1 MINNDKAE
9 NGNNF
14 ERQILQWSKGKERI
28 LNVISAPYN
37 SAQYFVSTIIFYTSI
52 NKKILYITD
61 EEEEHIDILDKIK
74 KSSEFRGYTY
84 LRRSQ
89 VESDSLLKLSNT
101 SNSFNIREKFDLII
115 YDSIRSIPTIEKKK
129 LGKLLLS
136 LVKDNGKVLAYCT
149 ERIFKNEKDILLP
162 VRTNCF
168 PLIEPRTI
176 LTRIDINKDIPFVIY
191 DYLNWSINLKRKIII
206 YVPSSD
212 KVSSIYDYFVKYHLS
227 LCGNVFYYKDEQ
239 SSLKVIS
246 NFKQIKKGIIIT
258 DSISEHFSDM
268 DDTDIIV
275 YFADD
280 IRFDYK
286 KLTYLSARAGRS
298 EKDFKGE
305 VIFLANEETFNMIKA
320 KDITRNFNK
329 KAWDLGFLSF

>member
-1 MINNDKAE
+1 MINNYKADI
-9 NGNNF
+9 GVNF
-14 ERQILQWSKGKERI
+14 EEQILQWTKGQESI
-28 LNVISAPYN
+28 LNVISVPYN
-37 SAQYFVSTIIFYTSI
+37 SSEYFVATILFYTSI
-52 NKKILYITD
+52 NKNILYITD
-61 EEEEHIDILDKIK
+61 EDEEHIDILHKIK
-74 KSSEFRGYTY
+74 KNSDFKGYTY
-84 LRRSQ
+84 LRKPQ
-89 VESDSLLKLSNT
+89 VNSSSLLKVSSTL
-101 SNSFNIREKFDLII
+101 NSFDIQEKFDLVI
-115 YDSIRSIPTIEKKK
+115 YDDIRSIPTIGSKH
-129 LGKLLLS
+129 LSNLLLS
-136 LVKDNGKVLAYCT
+136 LVKDNGKILAYST
-149 ERIFKNEKDILLP
+149 EGIFKNEKDILLP
-162 VRTNCF
+162 VRTNCL

-191 DYLNWSINLKRKIII
+191 DYLNWSINSKRKIII

-212 KVSSIYDYFVKYHLS
+212 KVSNIYDYFMRYHLS
-227 LCGNVFYYKDEQ
+227 LCVNVFYYKEGE
-239 SSLKVIS
+239 SSSKIIT
-246 NFKQIKKGIIIT
+246 NFKKTKKGIIIT
-258 DSISEHFSDM
+258 DSSCELFSDI

-280 IRFDYK
+280 SKFDYK